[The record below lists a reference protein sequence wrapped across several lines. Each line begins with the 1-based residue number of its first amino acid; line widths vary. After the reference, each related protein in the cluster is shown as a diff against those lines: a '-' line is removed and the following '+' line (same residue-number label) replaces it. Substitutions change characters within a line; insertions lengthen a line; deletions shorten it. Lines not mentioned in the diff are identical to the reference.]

1 MKSDVN
7 ITDHLKGGT
16 DMIEII
22 IIAALCLLLGVG
34 GAIADRLDIK
44 ALAEWEQNLPMNRK

>member
-1 MKSDVN
+1 
-7 ITDHLKGGT
+7 
-16 DMIEII
+16 MIEII

>member
-1 MKSDVN
+1 MN
-7 ITDHLKGGT
+7 ITDHLKNGT

-44 ALAEWEQNLPMNRK
+44 ALDNWAENLPMNRK